1 MKRLAVAIM
10 FLTRIPVP
18 GRWEPGA
25 EDVGRSMLFFPL
37 VGAALGGMQWLFL
50 QGATHLA
57 DAIREHTHYHLAL
70 PASLLSVFIVAIGAG
85 LTGALHLD
93 GLADMA
99 DGFGGGH
106 TRQDVLRIMRD
117 HSIGSYGAIALIL
130 ILALKL
136 ASVSLLIKRGAAWP
150 TLIIAPA
157 VARSTSVALG
167 FLLPY
172 ARASEEGSGLGAARA
187 GWLEVIVSLLT
198 AIVIAFGLG
207 GWLGGA
213 GLLIAILVSSA
224 SAAICMRRIQGV
236 TGDTLGANIEISESL
251 ILASSCILVL

>member
-37 VGAALGGMQWLFL
+37 VGAALGGMQWLVL
-50 QGATHLA
+50 QGGTHLA

-136 ASVSLLIKRGAAWP
+136 ASISLLIERGAAWP

-187 GWLEVIVSLLT
+187 GWLEVIISSLT

-207 GWLGGA
+207 GGLGGW
-213 GLLIAILVSSA
+213 GRPIAVLGFSGD
-224 SAAICMRRIQGV
+224 AAIFMRRVPG
-236 TGDTLGANIEISESL
+236 GDR
-251 ILASSCILVL
+251 